1 MVPEKDVVSMAGR
14 FNRFSFALLIFF
26 GIWVAFTTSLNPQEL
41 LVGFVLSGFSA
52 FFYAPH
58 FNTAGLKNFTPKRVF
73 FLFRYLFV
81 FFWEMIKANLDV
93 AYRVLHPKMPINPGI
108 VEFRTRLASP
118 VGRLAL
124 ANSITLTPGTL
135 TLDILDDRFFIHW
148 IDVKSDDREEAY
160 RQIAEKFEHYLKEIY
175 G

>member
-1 MVPEKDVVSMAGR
+1 MVQEKDVVPMAGR
-14 FNRFSFALLIFF
+14 LNRFLFALFVFF

-41 LVGFVLSGFSA
+41 LVGFVLSAISA

-58 FNTAGLKNFTPKRVF
+58 FNTAGLNNFSPKRIF
-73 FLFRYLFV
+73 FLLRYLVV

-108 VEFRTRLASP
+108 VEFRTRLQSP
-118 VGRLAL
+118 VGKLAL

-148 IDVKSDDREEAY
+148 IDVKSDDKEEAY
-160 RQIAEKFEHYLKEIY
+160 RHIAQNFERYLKEIY